1 MATIAH
7 PDVADYYAAIQ
18 IQTAS
23 KRRAVCML
31 HDRCV
36 QFISAAIDKQDERRV
51 LRIKAQNILS
61 QLQMSLIMNDQV
73 SESLF
78 LLYDYCYVLLER
90 GTVEDLTNAGKVLSV
105 LRDTFKYLARRPR

>member
-7 PDVADYYAAIQ
+7 PEVADYYAAVQ

-36 QFISAAIDKQDERRV
+36 QFISSALDMPDDRRI
-51 LRIKAQNILS
+51 LRIKAQNIL
-61 QLQMSLIMNDQV
+61 
-73 SESLF
+73 
-78 LLYDYCYVLLER
+78 
-90 GTVEDLTNAGKVLSV
+90 
-105 LRDTFKYLARRPR
+105 